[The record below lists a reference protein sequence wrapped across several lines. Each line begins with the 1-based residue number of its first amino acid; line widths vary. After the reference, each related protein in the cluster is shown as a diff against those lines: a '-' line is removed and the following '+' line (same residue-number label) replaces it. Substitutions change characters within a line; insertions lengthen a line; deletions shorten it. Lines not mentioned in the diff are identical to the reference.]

1 MLLKKSPN
9 YMRRNEFSRDTF
21 YLFHQQS
28 AQQMGEKKKKKIRQ
42 ICGER
47 TCGYLTYYI
56 TWGENQ
62 GENTNTSLYV

>member
-28 AQQMGEKKKKKIRQ
+28 AQQMGEKKRKKVRISFALKTAI
-42 ICGER
+42 E
-47 TCGYLTYYI
+47 
-56 TWGENQ
+56 
-62 GENTNTSLYV
+62 

>member
-28 AQQMGEKKKKKIRQ
+28 AQQMGEKKRKNQTNMWRAYMWLSNLLYNMGRK
-42 ICGER
+42 
-47 TCGYLTYYI
+47 
-56 TWGENQ
+56 Q